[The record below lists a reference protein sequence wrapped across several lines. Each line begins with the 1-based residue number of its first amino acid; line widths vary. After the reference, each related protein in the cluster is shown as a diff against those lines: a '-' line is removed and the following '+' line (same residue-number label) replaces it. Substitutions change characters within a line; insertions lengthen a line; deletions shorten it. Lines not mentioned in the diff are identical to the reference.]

1 MSLRLESFI
10 SKAQAEIQRERDVA
24 VDELR
29 RQFGDLAISAAERVV
44 RRSLDKDSHKDLIEQ
59 TLSDSDLLERDSK

>member
-1 MSLRLESFI
+1 M
-10 SKAQAEIQRERDVA
+10 
-24 VDELR
+24 DELR